1 MSLFLLSK
9 FTEEKVQISFGSN
22 QICYK
27 DLQIVEERNIDYNLF
42 FLYSYI
48 KHYSTNVDKAWSTIS
63 IFGSIIPIIDY
74 WPIIESQYI
83 HVSRGTYRIFSVQV
97 PVFRWKILYLR
108 FSRRPRGYSR
118 FHYEFSST
126 RCIKYEIS
134 S

>member
-1 MSLFLLSK
+1 MLLQNTFFRFKLNNYTQSISIQNLSRILSVKSHLSLFLLSK

-27 DLQIVEERNIDYNLF
+27 DLQIDEERNIDYNLF

-74 WPIIESQYI
+74 
-83 HVSRGTYRIFSVQV
+83 
-97 PVFRWKILYLR
+97 
-108 FSRRPRGYSR
+108 
-118 FHYEFSST
+118 
-126 RCIKYEIS
+126 
-134 S
+134 